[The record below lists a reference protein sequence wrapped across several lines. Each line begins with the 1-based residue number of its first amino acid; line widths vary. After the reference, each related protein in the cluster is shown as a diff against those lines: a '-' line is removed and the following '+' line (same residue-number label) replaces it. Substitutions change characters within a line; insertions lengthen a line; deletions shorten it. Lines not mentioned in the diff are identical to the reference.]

1 MRFWK
6 DWIAVIRDPEADAY
20 ERRFRLFAPVGI
32 STVLIWLVIISIVDF
47 QLLRLLFFS
56 GMLLA
61 YGLTVLI
68 AVRTGHTQTG
78 TALCA
83 CGMMFALMP
92 YCFIMEGGVYAGA
105 FNYAISSLIFI
116 LMAAKG
122 ILRTVLIAADLAAV
136 IACFLL
142 SYAYPSLMVIPEQR
156 VLYINAFTEMII
168 SFILAFTA
176 IAFQL
181 YMFGQDRRRLEQQR
195 DEIEDLNKAQNR
207 FFSSMSHEIRT
218 PINTIIGM
226 NELLLRDETL
236 TEETV
241 TRLESVHSASNML
254 LSLINDILDVSKME
268 SGKMEIVPVAYD
280 TASIIT
286 EATEMIA
293 ARAKEKGLKFQVH
306 VDETLPVMLYGD
318 EVRIKQVLVNLLN
331 NAVKYTERG
340 SVTLSVQGDRL
351 DDSHIRMTARVED
364 TGMGI
369 KKEAIPHLFDAFK
382 RVDEEKNRNIE
393 GTGLGLSI
401 VKQIM
406 DLMGGEIS
414 VSSIYTKGSTFT
426 MSVTQEIVVPT
437 QIGSMEQLAHAAAA
451 KREIYRQS
459 FEAPEAKLL
468 IVDDNEMNLQVEA
481 GLLKETKIGI
491 DTATSGAQALWRT
504 LHAHYDVIFMDHLM
518 PGMDGIACLKE
529 IREQEGGM
537 NRETPVLVLT
547 ANAGAENQAL
557 YAAAGFDGYLLKP
570 VSGQQLESALIRALP
585 EDKVRLTGT
594 ATMQSATNQVFTQL
608 GRKKNVVITMD
619 SGGDLPKDITDRMGI
634 GIVNFVLHTAHGAF
648 LDNLEV
654 DSAEL
659 MRYMED
665 ARGSARSEVPDIAVY
680 ENFFG
685 LQLAKAQHVIHFTI
699 ARSMSKSYDNAVE
712 ASKSFDNVTVVDSGA
727 VSSGMGLLVLYAAH
741 LSQTD
746 LPVSEILRRVEELHP
761 RIRNSFVMESGAYLR
776 RGGRISAMLQ
786 LVLDAFLLHPL
797 IEFRD
802 RKLHSRVV
810 LSAGYR
816 KKYVQRVMKK
826 YGNADRSLLFI
837 AYVSLTERELK
848 EIRELVERY
857 VHFDRVYFVK
867 ASSAIAV
874 NCGPGTLGLMFCVQG
889 EGAGTGRIFDF
900 LPEEEI
906 AGADI
911 EEAAASAEQD
921 ARDESE
927 TPDPA
932 APRDDMDS
940 GEQRIHHEDD
950 DLDSDAPGGRMD
962 SAERLVRHGAETTG
976 SAECPAKSE
985 RSGII
990 GRQGSRLTP
999 ERDGTIDHPGRRE
1012 HNLPLD
1018 TEEALRHCGSREV
1031 FDSALKLFAESA
1043 KAKADEIE
1051 AFLREEDWENYTIK
1065 VHALKSSARLIGA
1078 TALSEDAKALE
1089 ALGNMAKE
1097 TDG

>member
-1 MRFWK
+1 TK
-6 DWIAVIRDPEADAY
+6 
-20 ERRFRLFAPVGI
+20 
-32 STVLIWLVIISIVDF
+32 
-47 QLLRLLFFS
+47 LLRGTKIQVDTADGGEKALS
-56 GMLLA
+56 M
-61 YGLTVLI
+61 
-68 AVRTGHTQTG
+68 TQG
-78 TALCA
+78 TR
-83 CGMMFALMP
+83 
-92 YCFIMEGGVYAGA
+92 YDV
-105 FNYAISSLIFI
+105 
-116 LMAAKG
+116 
-122 ILRTVLIAADLAAV
+122 
-136 IACFLL
+136 
-142 SYAYPSLMVIPEQR
+142 
-156 VLYINAFTEMII
+156 
-168 SFILAFTA
+168 
-176 IAFQL
+176 
-181 YMFGQDRRRLEQQR
+181 
-195 DEIEDLNKAQNR
+195 
-207 FFSSMSHEIRT
+207 
-218 PINTIIGM
+218 
-226 NELLLRDETL
+226 LLL
-236 TEETV
+236 
-241 TRLESVHSASNML
+241 
-254 LSLINDILDVSKME
+254 
-268 SGKMEIVPVAYD
+268 
-280 TASIIT
+280 
-286 EATEMIA
+286 
-293 ARAKEKGLKFQVH
+293 
-306 VDETLPVMLYGD
+306 
-318 EVRIKQVLVNLLN
+318 
-331 NAVKYTERG
+331 
-340 SVTLSVQGDRL
+340 
-351 DDSHIRMTARVED
+351 
-364 TGMGI
+364 
-369 KKEAIPHLFDAFK
+369 
-382 RVDEEKNRNIE
+382 
-393 GTGLGLSI
+393 
-401 VKQIM
+401 
-406 DLMGGEIS
+406 
-414 VSSIYTKGSTFT
+414 
-426 MSVTQEIVVPT
+426 
-437 QIGSMEQLAHAAAA
+437 
-451 KREIYRQS
+451 
-459 FEAPEAKLL
+459 
-468 IVDDNEMNLQVEA
+468 
-481 GLLKETKIGI
+481 
-491 DTATSGAQALWRT
+491 
-504 LHAHYDVIFMDHLM
+504 DHLM
-518 PGMDGIACLKE
+518 PGMDGITCLKE

-712 ASKSFDNVTVVDSGA
+712 ASKSFDNVTVVDTGA

-746 LPVSEILRRVEELHP
+746 LPVSEILRRVEELRP
-761 RIRNSFVMESGAYLR
+761 RIRNSFIMESGAYLR

-889 EGAGTGRIFDF
+889 EGTGAGQIFDF
-900 LPEEEI
+900 LPEEDTAVKEDI
-906 AGADI
+906 A
-911 EEAAASAEQD
+911 
-921 ARDESE
+921 
-927 TPDPA
+927 DPA